1 MSKFPIEIIP
11 SYGTVKTSKP
21 NIRIANFGL
30 GYSQRSTLGINQ
42 NLKTYQLKFENI
54 SFSDANTIE
63 TFLDSMAG
71 VTSFSYPVPDLG
83 TIITGTYALDS
94 TTKTIITITSHGLSD
109 NDEIYVNFTSGNSVS
124 GFYVVSESAT
134 DTFAI
139 TGSSGVF
146 SGSGAVAVGKP
157 EKFICRDWNR
167 TVGVSNRATINATFE
182 EVAEA

>member
-11 SYGTVKTSKP
+11 SFGTVKTSKP
-21 NIRIANFGL
+21 NIRIANFGS

-42 NLKTYQLKFENI
+42 NLKKYQLKFENI

-83 TIITGTYALDS
+83 TIVTGTYSQSGS
-94 TTKTIITITSHGLSD
+94 TTITITITSHGLSD
-109 NDEIYVNFTSGNSVS
+109 NDEVYVNFTTGNAPS
-124 GFYVVSESAT
+124 GFFVVANSST
-134 DTFAI
+134 DTF
-139 TGSSGVF
+139 TVTSS
-146 SGSGAVAVGKP
+146 SATTSGAVAVGKP

>member
-21 NIRIANFGL
+21 NIRIANFGS

-94 TTKTIITITSHGLSD
+94 TTKTNITITSHGLSD